1 MWAAVADDP
10 EDPGCPGRPAP
21 RFSNTFSAWSLT
33 SVAVSVAR
41 ASAPVDHG
49 RSPWL
54 IMLLSKEEDQHKGCG
69 G

>member
-1 MWAAVADDP
+1 MINDQFA
-10 EDPGCPGRPAP
+10 R
-21 RFSNTFSAWSLT
+21 SL
-33 SVAVSVAR
+33 SLIFNLGGQ
-41 ASAPVDHG
+41 ASAAASTPVEHG